1 MNRAGPGTAAVPA
14 ALAIRE
20 GALVHSSKSPTRSTR
35 AAGTA
40 AVPGLVR
47 VASAA
52 AGLAAVGLVLAQPPQ
67 PPAKGKDTRYYSD
80 REALNSCGL
89 CHKSRPPGFALA
101 DKDSLVL
108 LNEFTAW
115 QHHDLHRRACD
126 ALSSPLGVQMS
137 RLLYGDPKAA
147 AKKADC
153 LVCHATDTAP
163 GAPLSA
169 DIPGRFSCDLGVN
182 CQSCHGPAAKW
193 DGPHRLG
200 DWRPLTGHE
209 KTATYGMTNLRDP
222 AVRARTCVGCH
233 VGSTDEGKFVTHDM
247 YAAGH
252 PPLPAFELATFSRD
266 EPRHWLSPADVP
278 YIRGLEPA
286 AAAERY
292 SYRKGEVEA
301 ARLAAVGAVVGFRRA
316 IDLLRFDPDPARPS
330 PGLDFAHF
338 NCAACHHDLR
348 VPSDRQIN
356 GFPGVPGR
364 PVPQTWSVWLVRAVL
379 RHAQQ
384 SGRDG
389 AEQLRTEFEA
399 GYDTLRQTFDAR
411 PFGEKEKVLQAARA
425 LDATCEKVQKLVEGI
440 VYDEPTARG
449 LFAALAAEAAADPGP
464 AAARRR
470 DFLDADGAA
479 QIARAFA
486 AVYAELAGGYAEPP
500 KDGPPSPDSLKS
512 DPAGIAKLLAEI
524 DAELPLAVR
533 PNYRNG
539 LDESGKPLPG
549 AETFLIQH
557 EQLGQRLRK
566 ASEFKP
572 AEYRRQF
579 AEIARRL
586 AADPK

>member
-1 MNRAGPGTAAVPA
+1 MNRAWVVRTWAAV
-14 ALAIRE
+14 
-20 GALVHSSKSPTRSTR
+20 T
-35 AAGTA
+35 
-40 AVPGLVR
+40 
-47 VASAA
+47 
-52 AGLAAVGLVLAQPPQ
+52 AGLAAVGLVLAQPPAGR
-67 PPAKGKDTRYYSD
+67 PPDKGKDTRFYSD
-80 REALNSCGL
+80 REVQQSCGQ
-89 CHKSRPPGFALA
+89 CHKTAPLGFKLA
-101 DKDSLVL
+101 EKDSLVL
-108 LNEFTAW
+108 MNEFTVW

-126 ALSSPLGVQMS
+126 ALSSPLGEQMS
-137 RLLYGDPKAA
+137 RLLYGDPTAA
-147 AKKADC
+147 GKKAEC

-169 DIPGRFSCDLGVN
+169 DIPDRFRCDLGVN
-182 CQSCHGPAAKW
+182 CQACHGPAAKW

-200 DWRPLTGHE
+200 DWRPLTGRE
-209 KTATYGMTNLRDP
+209 KTSTYGMTNLRDP
-222 AVRARTCVGCH
+222 AVRARTCAGCH
-233 VGSTDEGKFVTHDM
+233 VGAADEGKFVTHDM

-266 EPRHWLSPADVP
+266 EPRHWLSPGDIP

-292 SYRKGEVEA
+292 SYRDGELDS
-301 ARLAAVGAVVGFRRA
+301 ARLVAVGAVVSLRRA

-348 VPSDRQIN
+348 VPSDRQVN

-389 AEQLRTEFEA
+389 AEQLRAEFEA
-399 GYDTLRQTFDAR
+399 EYDALRRAFDAK
-411 PFGEKEKVLQAARA
+411 PFGDKTEVLQAARS
-425 LDATCEKVQKLVEGI
+425 LDATCEKVQKLVKEI
-440 VYDEPTARG
+440 KYDGEDARG
-449 LFAALAAEAAADPGP
+449 LLVALAAEAAAEPGP

-486 AVYAELAGGYAEPP
+486 AIYAELAGGSAEPP
-500 KDGPPSPDSLKS
+500 EAIPTGPPSPDRLKS
-512 DPAGIAKLLAEI
+512 DPGGIAKLLAEI
-524 DAELPLAVR
+524 DAGLPLAVR

-539 LDESGKPLPG
+539 MDTSGRPLDG

-572 AEYRRQF
+572 AEFRRRF

-586 AADPK
+586 AEPK

>member
-1 MNRAGPGTAAVPA
+1 MNRAGMV
-14 ALAIRE
+14 
-20 GALVHSSKSPTRSTR
+20 R
-35 AAGTA
+35 AAS
-40 AVPGLVR
+40 AVAV
-47 VASAA
+47 
-52 AGLAAVGLVLAQPPQ
+52 LAAVGLVLAQPPAGG
-67 PPAKGKDTRYYSD
+67 PPAKGKDARFYTG
-80 REALNSCGL
+80 REVLNSCGQ
-89 CHKSRPPGFALA
+89 CHKTGPPGFTLA
-101 DKDSLVL
+101 DKDSIVL
-108 LNEFTAW
+108 QNEFPVW
-115 QHHDLHRRACD
+115 QQHDLHRRACD
-126 ALSSPLGVQMS
+126 ALSSPLGEQMS

-147 AKKADC
+147 AKKAEC

-163 GAPLSA
+163 GAPPSA
-169 DIPGRFSCDLGVN
+169 DIPGRFSCDLGIN
-182 CQSCHGPAAKW
+182 CQACHGPAAKW

-200 DWRPLTGHE
+200 DWRPLTGQE
-209 KTATYGMTNLRDP
+209 KTSTYGMTNLRDP
-222 AVRARTCVGCH
+222 AVRARTCAGCH
-233 VGSTDEGKFVTHDM
+233 VGAADEGKFVTHDM

-266 EPRHWLSPADVP
+266 EPRHWLSPGDIP
-278 YIRGLEPA
+278 YIRGLEPT

-292 SYRKGEVEA
+292 SYRKGEVDA
-301 ARLAAVGAVVGFRRA
+301 ARLVAVGAVVCFRQA
-316 IDLLRFDPDPARPS
+316 IDLLRFDPDPAKPS

-384 SGRDG
+384 SGRNG
-389 AEQLRTEFEA
+389 AEQLLTEFEA
-399 GYDTLRQTFDAR
+399 GYDALRRAFDAK
-411 PFGEKEKVLQAARA
+411 PFGDKAAVLQAARA
-425 LDATCEKVQKLVEGI
+425 LDATCEKVQKLVNGI
-440 VYDEPTARG
+440 KYDGPAARG
-449 LFAALAAEAAADPGP
+449 LLVALATEATAEPDPTAAK
-464 AAARRR
+464 RW
-470 DFLDADGAA
+470 DFLDTDGAA

-486 AVYAELAGGYAEPP
+486 AIYAEFAGGYTESP
-500 KDGPPSPDSLKS
+500 KDGPPSPERLKS

-539 LDESGKPLPG
+539 LNESGQPLAG

-572 AEYRRQF
+572 AEFRRRF
-579 AEIARRL
+579 AEITRRL
-586 AADPK
+586 ADNK